1 MAEINNQ
8 GMFIPKDLLSKDII
22 TRIKKDLN
30 VSPENQFTE
39 YNAKTY
45 KVYKITSG
53 IGLTLPIYYGLKLNI
68 PYTVNFPE
76 ENNTENFENNL
87 ITLRKGT
94 QESTYDKCIKEF
106 DKPFGGGI
114 ITLTTASGK
123 TITFLKIMCHSKK
136 KTLIIVNK
144 IELMNQWKSEI
155 KKFIPNAKI
164 GTIQGPT
171 FDIENKDIVIGML
184 QTIAMK
190 ETITHLNFTFNTL
203 TVIDEVHNI
212 SSEVFSKIIFKVRPK
227 YLFGL
232 TATLER
238 KDKLEKM
245 IYWYIGDVLYSNI
258 SNEKKDTTEIHT
270 YRYSGTSSIPLTLKD
285 NETPA
290 CSAMLTNIAN
300 DKQRNDLIINILQ
313 GLSKDKKRHILVIS
327 DRVSQLKYL
336 FKALPNSAL
345 FIGTMKSEELNA
357 SKESQILLATY
368 KLAGEGFSLAK
379 LNCLVFAT
387 SRANVNQ
394 AIGRIYRKK
403 HEITPIIVD
412 IYDDF
417 SYFRSQYYKR
427 RKIYKD
433 LISNCLFKNIGNIT
447 PEPTETFFESDT
459 ESESERTEL

>member
-1 MAEINNQ
+1 MITEINNQ
-8 GMFIPKDLLSKDII
+8 GMFIPKDLLNKDII
-22 TRIKKDLN
+22 KKIKSDLN
-30 VSPENQFTE
+30 VSPENQFVD
-39 YNAKTY
+39 YNVKTY
-45 KVYKITSG
+45 KVYKIKPNIG
-53 IGLTLPIYYGLKLNI
+53 ITVPIYYGLGFNM
-68 PYTVNFPE
+68 PYIINFPE
-76 ENNTENFENNL
+76 ENITQNFENNS

-155 KKFIPNAKI
+155 KKFIPDVKI
-164 GTIQGPT
+164 GTIQGPV
-171 FDIENKDIVIGML
+171 FDVQGKDIVIGML

-190 ETITHLNFTFNTL
+190 ETITYFNFTFNTL

-212 SSEVFSKIIFKVRPK
+212 SSEVFSKIIFKVRSK
-227 YLFGL
+227 YMFGL

-245 IYWYIGDVLYSNI
+245 IYWYIGDILYSNI
-258 SNEKKDTTEIHT
+258 SNEKKDATEIHT
-270 YRYSGTSSIPLTLKD
+270 YRYLGESSIPLTLKD

-290 CSAMLTNIAN
+290 CSAMVTNIAN
-300 DKQRNDLIINILQ
+300 DRQRNDIIIGILAD
-313 GLSKDKKRHILVIS
+313 LSKNKNRHILVIS

-336 FKALPNSAL
+336 SKQLPNSAL
-345 FIGTMKSEELNA
+345 FIGTMKSEELNT

-403 HEITPIIVD
+403 HEIAPIIVD

-417 SYFRSQYYKR
+417 SYFRSQYYRR
-427 RKIYKD
+427 RKIYKE
-433 LISNCLFKNIGNIT
+433 LISNCIFKNIGGGVQNVEQSSEI
-447 PEPTETFFESDT
+447 FFESDT
-459 ESESERTEL
+459 DSEM